1 MDGVEEV
8 LERYFKSVQEFNRCL
23 AKTYDPKKFE
33 ASVMRIVE
41 LMNMDTSLLSSMYDE
56 DGRDISALIE
66 EMEEDSYED
75 HIR

>member
-1 MDGVEEV
+1 M

-23 AKTYDPKKFE
+23 AKTYDSKKFE

>member
-1 MDGVEEV
+1 MAPYYGRASGKCALLVIC
-8 LERYFKSVQEFNRCL
+8 LNRL
-23 AKTYDPKKFE
+23 RENDF
-33 ASVMRIVE
+33 
-41 LMNMDTSLLSSMYDE
+41 MDTSLLSSMYDE

>member
-1 MDGVEEV
+1 M
-8 LERYFKSVQEFNRCL
+8 LERYFKSVQEFNKCL

-66 EMEEDSYED
+66 EEDEENGE

>member
-1 MDGVEEV
+1 MGGVEEV

-23 AKTYDPKKFE
+23 AKTYDPEKFE

-56 DGRDISALIE
+56 DGRDISDLIE
-66 EMEEDSYED
+66 ELEEENK
-75 HIR
+75 

>member
-1 MDGVEEV
+1 M
-8 LERYFKSVQEFNRCL
+8 LERYFKSVQEFNKCL

-41 LMNMDTSLLSSMYDE
+41 LMNVDTSLLSSMYDE
-56 DGRDISALIE
+56 DGRDISALID
-66 EMEEDSYED
+66 EEDEEENEE

>member
-23 AKTYDPKKFE
+23 AKTYDPEKFE

>member
-1 MDGVEEV
+1 M

-23 AKTYDPKKFE
+23 AKNYDPKKFE

-56 DGRDISALIE
+56 DGRDVSAMSE
-66 EMEEDSYED
+66 EMKVESECLRLY
-75 HIR
+75 

>member
-1 MDGVEEV
+1 M

-41 LMNMDTSLLSSMYDE
+41 LMNVDTSLLSSMYDE

-66 EMEEDSYED
+66 EEDEEENGE

>member
-1 MDGVEEV
+1 M
-8 LERYFKSVQEFNRCL
+8 LERYFKSVQEFNKCL

-66 EMEEDSYED
+66 EEDEEENGE